1 MAGIC
6 ERVAVPVGAELKLAG
21 ARAEVSGQKGTLART
36 FDIPGI
42 TLKRE
47 GDFVVVESPS
57 SRKRTR
63 AAVGTVRSHLLNMFK
78 GVTEGFTYKLRVVYA
93 HFPISVK
100 VEGKRVLIHNFLGER
115 APRVAEIV
123 GNVEVEVTD
132 DEVLV
137 RGVNKE
143 EVGQT
148 AYNIE
153 RATRIKRRDP
163 RVFQDGIFIVKRK

>member
-1 MAGIC
+1 MGIC
-6 ERVAVPVGAELKLAG
+6 ERVATPPGVELKLVG
-21 ARAEVSGQKGTLART
+21 ARVEVSGQKGALART
-36 FDIPGI
+36 FDIPGV
-42 TLKRE
+42 TLRRE
-47 GDFVVVESPS
+47 GDLVVVESPS
-57 SRKRTR
+57 NRKKAR
-63 AAVGTVRSHLLNMFK
+63 AAVGAIKSHLLNMFK
-78 GVTEGFTYKLRVVYA
+78 GVSEGFTYKLRVVYA

-132 DEVLV
+132 DEILV
-137 RGVNKE
+137 RGADKE

-163 RVFQDGIFIVKRK
+163 RVFQNGCYIISRE